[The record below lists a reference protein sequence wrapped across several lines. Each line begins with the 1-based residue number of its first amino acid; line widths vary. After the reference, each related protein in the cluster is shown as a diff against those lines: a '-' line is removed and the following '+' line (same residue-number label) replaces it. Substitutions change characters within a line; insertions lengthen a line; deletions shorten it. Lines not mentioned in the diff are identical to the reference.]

1 MSLVSKG
8 SSNAVASGGSSP
20 GRRGSGGG
28 QTGGGG
34 EKVRSGV
41 DDSVGSSGGARV
53 VKQQG
58 DKVEDITTGM
68 TSLSVTGRG
77 VGGGDVLATLSSVEK
92 ETVMD
97 LKVLQSEY
105 KGHNDEYQKE
115 LCVLKAKYEKLYKP
129 LYDKRADRLLS
140 VGPPETGP
148 TGTPALPKFWLKCF
162 QNSNTLGE
170 MIESNDE
177 PILAYLQDISSEW
190 VNAAEQ
196 HLGFKLIFKFGENSF
211 MDNNTIVKQYNMSI
225 PEGDSQAVLNNTES
239 TTIDWKQGQ
248 NPTKET
254 VQRKQRN
261 KRTKQTRTVTE
272 DIDKESFFNFF
283 CSHELPSEEDLEK
296 MADQQV
302 SDLELM
308 IEADY
313 EMGLM
318 IRDKIIPQ
326 AVSWFL
332 GEVVEEDEDF
342 EDDDDEF
349 DGADSDD
356 DQDDYDDDEED
367 EAYVPNTQRRKR

>member
-8 SSNAVASGGSSP
+8 SDEMTTGGTPS
-20 GRRGSGGG
+20 GRRAN
-28 QTGGGG
+28 G
-34 EKVRSGV
+34 EKGRG
-41 DDSVGSSGGARV
+41 DELGTSGGARV
-53 VKQQG
+53 VKQA
-58 DKVEDITTGM
+58 DRVEEVTAGM
-68 TSLSVTGRG
+68 TALSVAGRG
-77 VGGGDVLATLSSVEK
+77 MGGGDVLATLSSQEN
-92 ETVMD
+92 ETVVD
-97 LKVLQSEY
+97 LKTLQGEY
-105 KGHNDEYQKE
+105 KTHHDEFQKD
-115 LCVLKAKYEKLYKP
+115 LAILKAKYEKIYKP
-129 LYDKRADRLLS
+129 LYDKRAERLVQSSASDL
-140 VGPPETGP
+140 EP

-170 MIESNDE
+170 MIEVNDE
-177 PILAYLQDISSEW
+177 PILAYLQDVTSEW
-190 VNAAEQ
+190 VDETQQN
-196 HLGFKLIFKFGENSF
+196 LGFKLLFKFAPNPFFS
-211 MDNNTIVKQYNMSI
+211 NTTILKQYNMSI

-239 TTIDWKQGQ
+239 TKVEWKEGQ

-272 DIDKESFFNFF
+272 DIDRESFFNFF
-283 CSHELPSEEDLEK
+283 CSHELPSEEELEK

-326 AVSWFL
+326 AISWFL

-342 EDDDDEF
+342 EDEDDFEDDEDDD
-349 DGADSDD
+349 DDDSDS
-356 DQDDYDDDEED
+356 DY
-367 EAYVPNTQRRKR
+367 ASQRRKR

>member
-8 SSNAVASGGSSP
+8 SSNVVGGGSSP
-20 GRRGSGGG
+20 GRRGSGP
-28 QTGGGG
+28 TTG
-34 EKVRSGV
+34 EKVRSV
-41 DDSVGSSGGARV
+41 DETVGTAGGARV
-53 VKQQG
+53 VKQG
-58 DKVEDITTGM
+58 DKVEEITTGM
-68 TSLSVTGRG
+68 NSLSVTGRG
-77 VGGGDVLATLSSVEK
+77 VGGGDVLATLSNVEK

-97 LKVLQSEY
+97 LKILQSEY
-105 KGHNDEYQKE
+105 KTHNDEYQKE
-115 LCVLKAKYEKLYKP
+115 LCVLKAKYEQLYKP
-129 LYDKRADRLLS
+129 LYEKRADRLLAA
-140 VGPPETGP
+140 GPPDAGP
-148 TGTPALPKFWLKCF
+148 TGTSALPKFWLKCF

-170 MIESNDE
+170 MIETSDE
-177 PILAYLQDISSEW
+177 PILAYLRDIASEW
-190 VNAAEQ
+190 VDEAEQ
-196 HLGFKLIFKFGENSF
+196 HLGFKLIFKFAENPYT
-211 MDNNTIVKQYNMSI
+211 DNTTIVKQYNMTI
-225 PEGDSQAVLNNTES
+225 PEGDNQAVLNNTES
-239 TTIDWKQGQ
+239 TTIEWKQGQ

-342 EDDDDEF
+342 EDEDDDF

-356 DQDDYDDDEED
+356 DDDDDYDDEED
-367 EAYVPNTQRRKR
+367 ESYVPNTQRRKR